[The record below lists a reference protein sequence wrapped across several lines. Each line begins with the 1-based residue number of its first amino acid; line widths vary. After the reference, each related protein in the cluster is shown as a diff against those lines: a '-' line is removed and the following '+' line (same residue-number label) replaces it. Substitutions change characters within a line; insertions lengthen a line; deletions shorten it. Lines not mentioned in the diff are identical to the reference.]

1 MSAKFRFHKVVKT
14 LISKQLLTKQKSM
27 RLKNLI
33 AYLFLGFV
41 AVSCIQDEAPNAEA
55 DIESCTVPGDVLN
68 RDPIVGNEQIVLP
81 LKKGADITKLAPEFT
96 LTEGATIE
104 PASGTVRDFTNPQ
117 KYTVTSQD
125 KNWKKVYEVSAIFSG
140 IPTSYHFEE
149 TIPYKNKNGETIY
162 YNFRETDAIGNYLNW
177 TNANEGFDYTGV
189 KAEPNDY
196 PTSPAPNGVKGNC
209 VKLTTKS
216 TGDLGAKLK
225 MYIATGNLFTGSFK
239 IVIPEVV
246 KATKFG
252 VPFTHIPTSLKGYYK
267 YKAGTEFTVDG
278 KPVSD
283 RKDICDIYGVFYET
297 DDYVKTL
304 DGTNIFTSPKII
316 SIARINN
323 AKETDQW
330 TEFNIPFITQ
340 PGKTVDLQKLDD
352 GKYNLAIV
360 FSSSIKGDLF
370 EGAVGSTLYI
380 DEVELSY
387 TDNVNG

>member
-1 MSAKFRFHKVVKT
+1 
-14 LISKQLLTKQKSM
+14 M

-41 AVSCIQDEAPNAEA
+41 ATSCIQDEAPNAEA

-68 RDPIVGNEQIVLP
+68 RDPIVGNEQVVLP

-104 PASGTVRDFTNPQ
+104 PASGTVHDFTNPQ

-125 KNWKKVYEVSAIFSG
+125 KNWKKIYEVSAIFSG

-149 TIPYKNKNGETIY
+149 TIPYKNKNGETVY
-162 YNFRETDAIGNYLNW
+162 YNFRETDAIGNYLDW

-196 PTSPAPNGVKGNC
+196 PTSPASNGVKGNC
-209 VKLTTKS
+209 IKLTTKS
-216 TGDLGAKLK
+216 TGDLGAKLG
-225 MYIATGNLFTGSFK
+225 MYIAAGNLFTGSFK

-267 YKAGTEFTVDG
+267 YKAGAVFTVANE
-278 KPVSD
+278 PVAG

-304 DGTNIFTSPKII
+304 DGTNIFTSPKIV
-316 SIARINN
+316 SIARIDN

-330 TEFNIPFITQ
+330 TEFNIPFVTQ

-387 TDNVNG
+387 TDKVNE